1 MQKALDCR
9 FEETNSCPQ
18 RHTQSSWVVDN
29 GSITGKN
36 HGTETRT
43 LPFRRSGS
51 VSPYNDI
58 LVDVFGDPTNGRCRH
73 TLTAA
78 LISIQV
84 HAYARSSKGS
94 AAWSCDVPYRRNSV
108 RSGQP
113 RASKCNSSV
122 QPPLVW
128 ARPRQTFHE
137 HISRKAPRTGGLRF
151 LGARPA
157 LVCIAFAG
165 TTFMDFPRVT

>member
-1 MQKALDCR
+1 MVRSQAR
-9 FEETNSCPQ
+9 TMEQ
-18 RHTQSSWVVDN
+18 RPEHYRSVGRVLFHHITTSWL
-29 GSITGKN
+29 I
-36 HGTETRT
+36 
-43 LPFRRSGS
+43 
-51 VSPYNDI
+51 
-58 LVDVFGDPTNGRCRH
+58 FGDPTNGRCRH